1 MSARPSLAGR
11 LCQLAPLMRY
21 EENIA
26 MYQVHCLNNIAK
38 VGTDR
43 LGEGFS
49 LTDEFEAANAI
60 MVRSASLHDIELPSD
75 LLAIARAGAG
85 VNNIPIEQCAEQGVV
100 VFNTPGANAN
110 AVKEMVLSGMLLA
123 ARDVVGGIEW
133 VKENSDDP
141 NIGKQAEKAK
151 KDFAGT
157 ELAGKNL
164 GVIGLGAIGAM
175 VANAGR
181 SLGMHVYGYDPYLS
195 IKYAWSLDRHV
206 RNVASLNDIFANCD
220 YISIHVPANE
230 KTKGMIGRDEIA
242 AMKDGVVLLNYA
254 RDVLVDEIAVSE
266 ALQTGH
272 IHRYMTDFANSVT
285 TQMKHAVVTPHLGA
299 STKEAEDNCAIMA
312 ADELRDYLLY
322 GNIENSVNF
331 ERVNLGPI
339 TSGVRIALFHKNIP
353 TMIGQ
358 ITGLI
363 SEANVN
369 IDNMSDKS
377 RGSVAYSLIDITG
390 EVDDTLVERL
400 AAIDGVIRVRILRG

>member
-1 MSARPSLAGR
+1 
-11 LCQLAPLMRY
+11 
-21 EENIA
+21 

-38 VGTDR
+38 VGTDE
-43 LGEGFS
+43 LGEGFAI
-49 LTDEFEAANAI
+49 TDCFKDADAI
-60 MVRSASLHDIELPSD
+60 MVRSASLHEADLPRQ

-85 VNNIPIEQCAEQGVV
+85 VNNIPIERCADYGIV

-110 AVKEMVLSGMLLA
+110 AVKEMVISGMLLA
-123 ARDVVGGIEW
+123 ARDIIGGVEW
-133 VKENSDDP
+133 VDENSDDP
-141 NIGKQAEKAK
+141 NVGKQAEKVK

-206 RNVASLNDIFANCD
+206 RHVSNLSELWEKCD
-220 YISIHVPANE
+220 YITIHVPATD
-230 KTKGMIGRDEIA
+230 KTKGMIGRSEIA
-242 AMKDGVVLLNYA
+242 AMKDGVVVLNYA
-254 RDVLVDEIAVSE
+254 RDVLVDERAMAE
-266 ALQTGH
+266 ALQEGH
-272 IHRYMTDFANSVT
+272 VRRYMTDFANSVT

-312 ADELRDYLLY
+312 ARQLRSYLLE

-331 ERVNLGPI
+331 EPVDFGPLVDDLRLCI
-339 TSGVRIALFHKNIP
+339 FHKNIP

-358 ITGLI
+358 ITGII
-363 SEANVN
+363 SASGVN
-369 IDNMSDKS
+369 IENMSDKS
-377 RGSVAYSLIDITG
+377 RGSVAYSLIDING
-390 EVDDTLVERL
+390 DFDDDAVARL
-400 AAIDGVIRVRILRG
+400 AAIDGVIRVRALRR

>member
-1 MSARPSLAGR
+1 
-11 LCQLAPLMRY
+11 
-21 EENIA
+21 

-38 VGTDR
+38 VGTDE
-43 LGEGFS
+43 LGEDFTLSDQLKG
-49 LTDEFEAANAI
+49 TDAI
-60 MVRSASLHDIELPSD
+60 MVRSASLHEVDLPRD

-85 VNNIPIEQCAEQGVV
+85 VNNIPIERCAEHGIV

-110 AVKEMVLSGMLLA
+110 AVKEMVISGLLLA
-123 ARDVVGGIEW
+123 ARDIVGGIEW
-133 VKENSDDP
+133 VEENSDDL
-141 NIGKQAEKAK
+141 NVGKQAEKAK
-151 KDFAGT
+151 KDFAGS

-181 SLGMHVYGYDPYLS
+181 SLGMHVYGYDPFLS

-206 RNVASLNDIFANCD
+206 RHVNNLADIWANCD
-220 YISIHVPANE
+220 YITIHVPAND

-254 RDVLVDEIAVSE
+254 RDALVDEIALTE

-272 IHRYMTDFANSVT
+272 VRRYMTDFANSVT

-312 ADELRDYLLY
+312 ARQLRGYLLD

-331 ERVNLGPI
+331 EPVDFGPLATDLRLCI
-339 TSGVRIALFHKNIP
+339 FHKNIP

-363 SEANVN
+363 SNEGVN

-377 RGSVAYSLIDITG
+377 RGNVAYSLIDISG
-390 EVDDTLVERL
+390 DFDDDAVKRL
-400 AAIDGVIRVRILRG
+400 SAIDGVIRVRALRK